1 MTRQHRPPS
10 EPRYLLGTV
19 SKPIDIGRYDAFAAS
34 IHYLNKHLPTRGLG
48 PFSAQVPNQMF
59 VSRPKVSVH
68 ILSSG
73 DEYACCLDESLL
85 KGMARLGKR
94 GIPVGCASGG
104 CGVCKVRVVEGDVR
118 KLGPVSRAHVTEQEE
133 AQGYTLACRAAPTS
147 NVLIEVNSPLRKPL
161 CRPA

>member
-1 MTRQHRPPS
+1 MTRQHRPPT
-10 EPRYLLGTV
+10 EARYLLGIV
-19 SKPIDIGRYDAFAAS
+19 PKPIDIGHQGTFAAS
-34 IHYLNKHLPTRGLG
+34 IHYSSEYSHTRGFG
-48 PFSAQVPNQMF
+48 PFSTQVPNQMF

-85 KGMARLGKR
+85 RGMARLGKR

-133 AQGYTLACRAAPTS
+133 AQGYTLACRVAPAS